1 MERTAILTHG
11 MMQIPCRIYEPGFSD
26 VDQVIIGLHGF
37 GGSKDS
43 SVLAAVADEM
53 FFYRT
58 ATITFDFPGH
68 GDSTVPGRD
77 LTLRC
82 CLESL
87 LAVADYARELYPH
100 VEKFGIFAS
109 SFGAYVALLAMDD
122 LVEKLGRPKIV
133 LRAPAV
139 RMNKTFLK
147 VARIDEASLLKK
159 GRVVCGYERK
169 MEIPYSFYE
178 DLLKNNCVADYDMP
192 MMILKAE
199 LDDLVEAE
207 DVEFFRLLNG
217 KSCLVTIPGAGH
229 RFDHEGEMDMIVDL
243 TRDWYL
249 CEECLLCEYT

>member
-1 MERTAILTHG
+1 MERTAIVNHG
-11 MMQIPCRIYEPGFSD
+11 MMQIPCIIYEPDFSD

-43 SVLAAVADEM
+43 SVLAAVAEEM
-53 FFYRT
+53 YFYRT

-68 GDSTVPGRD
+68 GESTIPGQS
-77 LTLRC
+77 LNLRSGR
-82 CLESL
+82 ESL
-87 LAVADYARELYPH
+87 LAVVEYARELYPH

-122 LVEKLGRPKIV
+122 LMALVGRPKIV

-147 VARIDEASLLKK
+147 IARTDEAALLKK
-159 GRVVCGYERK
+159 GRVVCGYERN

-178 DLLKNNCVADYDMP
+178 ELLKNNCVADYDMP

-199 LDDLVEAE
+199 LDEMVDGE

-217 KSCLVTIPGAGH
+217 KSCLVTMPGAGH
-229 RFDHEGEMDMIVDL
+229 RFDHEGELDMIVDL
-243 TRDWYL
+243 TRDWFL